1 MSTSG
6 RTDDAARAPSGDSMR
21 ARFENT
27 DWSWTSLG
35 DKANWDPALTNA
47 VSICLNSHFPL
58 VVLAGPG
65 MIAIYNDANIPLLE
79 RKHPAAFGRPAQEI
93 WPETWNQI
101 GPMLQGVQQSGQA
114 IRHDDLPLL
123 VHRHDGDQH
132 LYFTFSYS
140 PVTSAEGKVVA
151 VLVVSLETT
160 ARVLQERRLK
170 LLNRLA
176 TAIAAAR
183 SVDQTFDHAARALLS
198 APEDLPL
205 SALYMCEN
213 SGELR
218 MAFLASD
225 GLNVDAVLPATLPA
239 PPADRLASC
248 PIQRSMKSGQI
259 ELFTLQTP
267 VSTSD
272 GTLLWRAVAL
282 PISLPGALTTQGV
295 FVVALGP
302 HLAWD
307 EGYRDFLTVVL
318 GHLGTGLAA
327 NEAAHETSS
336 FLSIVFDHA
345 PSGIAIADANGVLIR
360 ANDAYAGLL
369 GIHKDQLVGSPMQSV
384 YADDNLHNSSSSL
397 PRLLEQAATSFSR
410 ETRYVRSGDG
420 MVWVSEQMSLV
431 RDSRGLPKFIV
442 ITTTDISERV
452 LAQKETLAAQHEL
465 RRLYDR
471 LQTIRE
477 EERVA
482 IAREVHD
489 QLGQVLSAAKIDIDL
504 LEEGLTR
511 QADPPSREQMLAEL
525 NSAQSALD
533 QALQLVKV
541 IVSELRAAR
550 LQEHGLFGA
559 VKWHARD
566 FERRTRIRC
575 RVLFADGAHEPDG
588 EVAMTLFRIM
598 QEALT
603 NVLRHASATDVTVS
617 FHLRGAAVRIRV
629 RDNGVGIRRGAVWH
643 PSSFGIRGMRERAAL
658 LGGRLLIGPLPT
670 QGTLVS
676 ALVPLPGRDR
686 ASDSPSPLLS

>member
-1 MSTSG
+1 MSPSG
-6 RTDDAARAPSGDSMR
+6 MPNDAASAPSDDSMR
-21 ARFENT
+21 ARFDNT
-27 DWSWTSLG
+27 DWNWTSLG
-35 DKANWDPALTNA
+35 NKADWDPALTSA
-47 VSICLNSHFPL
+47 VSLCLDSRFPL
-58 VVLAGPG
+58 LVLAGPG

-93 WPETWNQI
+93 WPETWSQI
-101 GPMLQGVQQSGQA
+101 GPMLHGVQDSGQA
-114 IRHDDLPLL
+114 IRHDDLPML
-123 VHRHDGDQH
+123 VHRRDGDQR

-140 PVTSAEGKVVA
+140 PVTNAHGKVVA

-176 TAIAAAR
+176 TAIASAR
-183 SVDQTFDHAARALLS
+183 SVDQTFDHAARALRS

-205 SALYMCEN
+205 SALYMCET

-225 GLNVDAVLPATLPA
+225 ALNVDAVLPATLPA
-239 PPADRLASC
+239 PKPNGAAIC
-248 PIQRSMKSGQI
+248 PIQRSMKTGQS

-267 VSTSD
+267 VCTPD

-307 EGYRDFLTVVL
+307 EGYRNFLTVVL

-345 PSGIAIADANGVLIR
+345 PSGIAIADASGVLIR
-360 ANDAYAGLL
+360 ANDAYASLL
-369 GIHKDQLVGSPMQSV
+369 GMDKDQLVGSPMQSV
-384 YADDNLHNSSSSL
+384 YADDTLHDGSTL
-397 PRLLEQAATSFSR
+397 QRLLEQAATSFSR
-410 ETRYVRSGDG
+410 ETRYVRSGNG
-420 MVWVSEQMSLV
+420 MVWVAEQMSLV

-442 ITTTDISERV
+442 ITTKDISERV
-452 LAQKETLAAQHEL
+452 LAQQEIQAAQHEL

-511 QADPPSREQMLAEL
+511 QSDQPSREQMLAEL

-550 LQEHGLFGA
+550 LQEQGLFGA
-559 VKWHARD
+559 VNWHARD

-575 RVLFADGAHEPDG
+575 NVLFADAAHEPDG

-603 NVLRHASATDVTVS
+603 NVLRHAAATDVTVS
-617 FHLRGAAVRIRV
+617 FHLRGAAVKIRV
-629 RDNGVGIRRGAVWH
+629 SDNGVGINREAVWH
-643 PSSFGIRGMRERAAL
+643 PTSFGIRGMRERAAL
-658 LGGRLLIGPLPT
+658 LGGRLLVGPLPVH
-670 QGTLVS
+670 GTLVS
-676 ALVPLPGRDR
+676 ALVPLPGGDR
-686 ASDSPSPLLS
+686 PGDSPNPLLS